1 MILSLM
7 IATTNVSRTTEAI
20 ENQRLD
26 VREMVRPGFM
36 SAMASFVIPTSMPSS
51 GLTKMLTL
59 NTAATPAN
67 EAASPASGC
76 RPTLR

>member
-1 MILSLM
+1 MS
-7 IATTNVSRTTEAI
+7 ATTTVSRMTEAM
-20 ENQRLD
+20 ENQRFD
-26 VREMVRPGFM
+26 VSEMVTPGFM
-36 SAMASFVIPTSMPSS
+36 SAMASLVIPTSMPSS

-67 EAASPASGC
+67 DAASPASGC